1 LKTSVEGIRL
11 IKEFE
16 GCVLTAYQDSVGVW
30 TIGIG
35 TTKGVKKGQVI
46 TEAQAIGFLEA
57 DLASFEAQINKLVK
71 VQITQPMFDAIA
83 CFTYNLGG
91 GALGSSTL
99 LKKLNA
105 RDFKGAADEFLKWD
119 KAGGRQLAGLTR
131 RRQAERKLFLS
142 GL

>member
-1 LKTSVEGIRL
+1 VKTSTVGINL

-16 GCVLTAYQDSVGVW
+16 GCKLTAYKCPAGVW

-35 TTKGVKKGQVI
+35 TTKGVKAGQVI
-46 TEAQAIGFLEA
+46 TESQAL
-57 DLASFEAQINKLVK
+57 DLLAKDLSTFEAAVTKLVK
-71 VQITQPMFDAIA
+71 VEIRQPMFDALVSFA
-83 CFTYNLGG
+83 YNLGA

-105 RDFKGAADEFLKWD
+105 RDYKGAADEFLKWD

-131 RRQAERKLFLS
+131 RRQAERKLFLT
-142 GL
+142 GF